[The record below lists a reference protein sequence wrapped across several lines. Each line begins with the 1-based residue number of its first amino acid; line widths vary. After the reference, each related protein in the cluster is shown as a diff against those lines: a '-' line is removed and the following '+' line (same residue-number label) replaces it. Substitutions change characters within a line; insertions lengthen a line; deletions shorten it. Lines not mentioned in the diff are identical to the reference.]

1 MSKFTPFPIGNAYK
15 VKTNVTAGSAVSS
28 TSDTLL
34 TSVLVPANT
43 FAAGDVV
50 MMESMVSKS
59 ASLGTY
65 IMRFYWN
72 TTSSLSG
79 AILIGLSATL
89 GTTVRSQVLQRQVLI
104 RVSNGSGLGSMV
116 SNTSTAINTD
126 TAVTAAPST
135 LAINWTID
143 GYLIV
148 SASHTS
154 ASETVT
160 GEWVKISTY

>member
-15 VKTNVTAGSAVSS
+15 VKTNVTAGSAVST

-34 TSVLVPANT
+34 NSVLVPANT
-43 FAAGDVV
+43 FTVDDIV
-50 MMESMVSKS
+50 MMEAMVSKS
-59 ASLGTY
+59 ASLGTFT
-65 IMRFYWN
+65 MRFYWN
-72 TTSSLSG
+72 TTNSLSG
-79 AILIGLSATL
+79 AIQIGLGATN
-89 GTTVRSQVLQRQVLI
+89 GTTTRSQVMTRQGLI
-104 RVSNGSGLGSMV
+104 RTSNGSGLGTLV
-116 SNTSTAINTD
+116 CNSTFGTNAD
-126 TAVTAAPST
+126 TTIGAAPST

-143 GYLIV
+143 GYFIV

>member
-15 VKTNVTAGSAVSS
+15 VKTNVTAGSAVST

-34 TSVLVPANT
+34 NSVLVPANT
-43 FAAGDVV
+43 FTVGDVV
-50 MMESMVSKS
+50 MMEAMVSKS

-72 TTSSLSG
+72 TTNSLSG
-79 AILIGLSATL
+79 AILIGTSATL
-89 GTTVRSQVLQRQVLI
+89 GTTVRSQIINRQGLI
-104 RVSNGSGLGSMV
+104 RVANGTGLGTLVANS
-116 SNTSTAINTD
+116 STAINQDSFTSG
-126 TAVTAAPST
+126 APST
-135 LAINWTID
+135 LAINWTVD
-143 GYLIV
+143 GYFIV

-160 GEWVKISTY
+160 GEWLKISTY

>member
-1 MSKFTPFPIGNAYK
+1 MSKFTPFPIGNPYK
-15 VKTNVTAGSAVSS
+15 VKTNVTAGSA
-28 TSDTLL
+28 TSNTADTLL
-34 TSVLVPANT
+34 NSVLVPANT
-43 FAAGDVV
+43 FTAGDVV
-50 MMESMVSKS
+50 MMEAMVSKS

-79 AILIGLSATL
+79 AIQIGVSSTL
-89 GTTVRSQVLQRQVLI
+89 GTTVRSQVMNRQGLI
-104 RVSNGSGLGSMV
+104 RTANGGGTGTLVANS
-116 SNTSTAINTD
+116 STAVNSD
-126 TAVTAAPST
+126 TLTTGASST

-143 GYLIV
+143 GYFIV